1 LGTIAKDVAGFEIA
15 TNHAAPMQ
23 HFKPDK
29 RMPNGSIHNPQRHRT
44 APRKIGDRPVAALCY
59 DVDVIA

>member
-1 LGTIAKDVAGFEIA
+1 M
-15 TNHAAPMQ
+15 NHAAPMQ